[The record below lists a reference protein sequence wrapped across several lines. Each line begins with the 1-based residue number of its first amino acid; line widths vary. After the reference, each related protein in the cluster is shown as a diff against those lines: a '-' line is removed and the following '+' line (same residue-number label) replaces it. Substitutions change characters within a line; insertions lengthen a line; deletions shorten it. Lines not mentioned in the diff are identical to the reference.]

1 MTAHSDVV
9 WLAEAAPAP
18 VAEAR
23 HLTDAA
29 DVSQAVLVVRAQRG
43 DATAFA
49 ALYERFHR
57 VVHAIVLARV
67 SLRDADDLVQDV
79 FFEAW
84 GKLPTL
90 REPAAFA
97 GWLGTLARNRAIDH
111 LRRCGPVVAGGD
123 LIVVE
128 PPPRIE
134 ARAALQ
140 AIRDLPEAY
149 RETAM
154 MRLVEGLSGPEIAE
168 RTGMTAESVRVNL
181 HRGLKLLR
189 ERLEKGP

>member
-1 MTAHSDVV
+1 VTAPSDVV
-9 WLAEAAPAP
+9 WLAQAAPAR

-23 HLTDAA
+23 EITEAA
-29 DVSQAVLVVRAQRG
+29 DVSQAGWVVRAQRG
-43 DATAFA
+43 DSTAFA
-49 ALYERFHR
+49 ILYERFHR

-84 GKLPTL
+84 TKLPSL
-90 REPAAFA
+90 REPAAFG
-97 GWLGTLARNRAIDH
+97 GWLATLARNRAIDH
-111 LRRCGPVVAGGD
+111 LRRSGPITAAGD
-123 LIVVE
+123 LIAVE

-149 RETAM
+149 RETSM

-168 RTGMTAESVRVNL
+168 RTGITAESVRVNL